1 MEIFWN
7 NFRDFSQYFS
17 KFSKILLEI
26 VLENISG
33 NFFKYEGHSKNE
45 ACFVEGKKN
54 AVCRTWNMSFE
65 KYLRLLIKA
74 VPKKTMKML
83 AKFLKTLKW
92 ILWERVVKGVLKIVQ
107 RFHRNYESSF

>member
-7 NFRDFSQYFS
+7 NFRDFSSYFS
-17 KFSKILLEI
+17 KFSEILLEI

-33 NFFKYEGHSKNE
+33 NFLKYEGHSKNE
-45 ACFVEGKKN
+45 ACFAETKKN

-65 KYLRLLIKA
+65 KYLRLRTK
-74 VPKKTMKML
+74 VSPKKTWKC
-83 AKFLKTLKW
+83 LKW
-92 ILWERVVKGVLKIVQ
+92 ILWERIVIGVLKNCT